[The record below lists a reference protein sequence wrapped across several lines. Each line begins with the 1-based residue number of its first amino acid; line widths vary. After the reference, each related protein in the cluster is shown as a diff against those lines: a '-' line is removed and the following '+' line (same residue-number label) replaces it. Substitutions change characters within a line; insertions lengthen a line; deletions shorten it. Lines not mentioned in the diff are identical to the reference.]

1 MKRATAAAIVLVLA
15 GGVPVQ
21 AQPAEEE
28 GLDLLSRGI
37 RLLMQGLFDEMEPAM
52 RELAE
57 ALRSLEIDGVTIE
70 DLGQYHP
77 PQVLPNGDIIL
88 RRKTPLENGPTVPR
102 DPAVP
107 RDPGA
112 EVEL

>member
-1 MKRATAAAIVLVLA
+1 MKRKHYT
-15 GGVPVQ
+15 
-21 AQPAEEE
+21 EEQII
-28 GLDLLSRGI
+28 GMLKGH
-37 RLLMQGLFDEMEPAM
+37 
-52 RELAE
+52 E
-57 ALRSLEIDGVTIE
+57 AGVTIE